1 MTDLSFRPACE
12 ADLDRLLDL
21 HASAFPDP
29 RGHAERRTNFCANPL
44 GSLGDLWVALRGDV
58 IQAHAFLLPLRGWFG
73 GVSLPVAGVAT
84 VGVAPEARGTGV
96 AAALL
101 THLHGRADASGAA
114 ILTLFAF
121 RQGFYAR
128 HGYVATSP
136 TRRLALHPASIPVE
150 WKNAGG
156 VAVRGANRSDRE
168 AIVAAYTRAAAR
180 GHGWMDRPT
189 ALWDRRFAN
198 ERRVWMIASRGE
210 RVTGYV
216 SWALAQAESHTL
228 TRLVVRDLA
237 ADDDASRR
245 ALLAMVGAQRDQVA
259 EVELEIDARD
269 PLDRALVDLDRG
281 RFGTEAVEHPLG
293 TLVGGPMVRLVDVA
307 RGLTARRYASSGA
320 VDMVIDGLA
329 IRLTV
334 PPDANGQGVV
344 TAPGTLTGPLAIGR
358 APLAAVL
365 YGGLSVADA
374 ARLGWAQGDDA
385 TLARADALFAS
396 PPFFTLD
403 AY

>member
-1 MTDLSFRPACE
+1 MTDLSFRPATE
-12 ADLDRLLDL
+12 ADLDRLLDI

-44 GSLGDLWVALRGDV
+44 GSLGDLWVALRGDA
-58 IQAHAFLLPLRGWFG
+58 ILAHAFLFPLRGWFS
-73 GVSLPVAGVAT
+73 GVSLGVAGVAT

-96 AAALL
+96 GAALL
-101 THLHGRADASGAA
+101 AHLHGRADASGAV

-128 HGYVATSP
+128 QGYAATTP

-156 VAVRGANRSDRE
+156 VVVRGSRVGDRE
-168 AIVAAYTRAAAR
+168 AILAAYTRAAAR
-180 GHGWMDRPT
+180 SHGWMDRPA

-198 ERRVWMIASRGE
+198 ERRVWMLAWRGE
-210 RVTGYV
+210 RISGYV
-216 SWALAQAESHTL
+216 SWALSQTESHAM
-228 TRLVVRDLA
+228 TRLVVRDLV

-245 ALLAMVGAQRDQVA
+245 ALLATVGAQRDQVA
-259 EVELEIDARD
+259 EVELEVDARD
-269 PLDRALVDLDRG
+269 PIDRALIDADRG
-281 RFGTEAVEHPLG
+281 RFGTEPVEHPLG

-334 PPDANGQGVV
+334 GAESGGQGVV
-344 TAPGTLTGPLAIGR
+344 TAPGTLTAPLAIGR
-358 APLAAVL
+358 ATLAAVL
-365 YGGLSVADA
+365 YGGLSVSDA
-374 ARLGWAQGDDA
+374 ARLGWAHGDEA